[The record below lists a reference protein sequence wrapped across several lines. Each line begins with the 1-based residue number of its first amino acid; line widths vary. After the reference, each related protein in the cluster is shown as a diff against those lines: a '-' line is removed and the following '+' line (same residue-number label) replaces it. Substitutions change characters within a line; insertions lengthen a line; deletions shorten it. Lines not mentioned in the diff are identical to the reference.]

1 MNGDSAGNWRVEL
14 RSEAGALLHEERFT
28 VR

>member
-1 MNGDSAGNWRVEL
+1 MKSDSLGDWKVEL
-14 RSEAGALLHEERFT
+14 RSEDGVLLHEERFT